1 MNDEDDDDDN
11 RIKHNR
17 RYYYACV
24 KKIIKISKPDNM
36 RHKNHS
42 MTTCNRLN
50 ITYIMKM
57 IKNNTLNHTK

>member
-17 RYYYACV
+17 RYYYAYV

-36 RHKNHS
+36 RQK
-42 MTTCNRLN
+42 
-50 ITYIMKM
+50 IT
-57 IKNNTLNHTK
+57 L